1 MGNHVIFQ
9 LSKCK
14 TTGLGYI
21 LLVVCKF
28 ATVVSIMGRGEGGT
42 LLILKIRSKY
52 NFFLA
57 ENMRLVVLCERIIYS
72 WLSLFYMGGPAC
84 IKD

>member
-1 MGNHVIFQ
+1 MGSHIMFQ

-14 TTGLGYI
+14 TKGPGYI
-21 LLVVCKF
+21 LLVFVCKF
-28 ATVVSIMGRGEGGT
+28 ATVVSMRAGGGGGT
-42 LLILKIRSKY
+42 LLILKSEKNIII
-52 NFFLA
+52 LA
-57 ENMRLVVLCERIIYS
+57 ENMRVVLLCERIIYS